1 MAILYRFA
9 PRDRRLEP
17 VNLLQYEQRITGVV
31 EEVFDE
37 NLKDVHVYETY
48 FEFTLERSVP
58 LSSLLKMGRHL
69 QSALHFSYHFR
80 RQAVEMYALVTREE
94 DSFSVSFL
102 DRTVCELSPQAL
114 AERVRTSRGYREE
127 AGEWANLVNYLTL
140 YTVQLNEESV
150 TRFFPWAYIL
160 NEHSENGSLFRV
172 RLQHRRIEVRP
183 QEESDFS
190 FSYNSFPESFFV
202 FDHLYTGDRDYGKY
216 ADLARLISCEPA
228 RDDRIAARIRELLS
242 LEGAHIP
249 PVPPALLSTRLPSG
263 KHPYVFRVH
272 NVGQGLA
279 TSLEYNKTRIL
290 YFDFGIA
297 CGRNIKTLPLHVDL
311 AIAKNGVIILSH
323 TDEDHW
329 CGFRKEPLGLSAT
342 WIIPRQRSK
351 APFAKAVAA
360 ILLNHGKVYY
370 NNPNGL
376 SCGDF
381 IVAHAGSTLRPGRNP
396 HDFHQTGYAMYLHG
410 KDSDGNSRNIAI
422 SGDQDYDYQPQAQL
436 HGLHLLVACH
446 HGGKYSWSR
455 RCSLPAPADDS
466 GRVVYSYGVNNSYMH
481 PSETRAYELAG
492 WNDRVNTPDGDY
504 FEEITISLR

>member
-37 NLKDVHVYETY
+37 NLKDVYVYEAY

-58 LSSLLKMGRHL
+58 FSSLQEMSRQLRRSL
-69 QSALHFSYHFR
+69 QVPYQFHRL
-80 RQAVEMYALVTREE
+80 AVKMYAFVTQEE

-102 DRTVCELSPQAL
+102 DQTVCDLSPQAL
-114 AERVRTSRGYREE
+114 AERVHASRSYREE

-216 ADLARLISCEPA
+216 ADFARLVSCEPV
-228 RDDRIAARIRELLS
+228 RDDGIAARIHELLS

-249 PVPPALLSTRLPSG
+249 TMPPALLSTRLPSG

-342 WIIPRQRSK
+342 WIIPRQHSK
-351 APFAKAVAA
+351 ASFSKAVAA

-376 SCGDF
+376 SCGNLE
-381 IVAHAGSTLRPGRNP
+381 VAHEKSACSSSCDP
-396 HDFHQTGYAMYLHG
+396 HQTGYAMYLHG
-410 KDSDGNSRNIAI
+410 KDSNGNPRNIAI
-422 SGDQDYDYQPQAQL
+422 SGDQYYDCQPQAQL
-436 HGLHLLVACH
+436 SGLHLLVACH
-446 HGGKYSWSR
+446 HGGKYSQNCH
-455 RCSLPAPADDS
+455 CSLPAPANTS